1 MKVSGVVA
9 VSFQQ
14 GRECMTV
21 VQKEL
26 TRIALA
32 AVAALV
38 MYPSADAASVV
49 PEDGKAGV
57 EATVAKVNELVARS
71 ASAKE
76 IADVFYE
83 DDLTIT
89 GDGEKGLYPNLKSFM
104 KRLEVYSTNP
114 TCRLNVANKIRTSN
128 TLAVA
133 WIQEHCDAHGTESAE
148 DYRILYVF
156 RKSPK
161 GWRTTMELFQKGT
174 L

>member
-1 MKVSGVVA
+1 
-9 VSFQQ
+9 
-14 GRECMTV
+14 MTV

-26 TRIALA
+26 TSIVLV
-32 AVAALV
+32 AVAALA
-38 MYPSADAASVV
+38 MFPSAKAGSMV
-49 PEDGKAGV
+49 PEDGQAGV
-57 EATVAKVNELVARS
+57 EATLAQVNAQIARG

-83 DDLTIT
+83 DLTIT
-89 GDGEKGLYPNLKSFM
+89 GEGEKGLYPDLKSFM

-114 TCRLNVANKIRTSN
+114 TCRLKAVNKIRTSK

-133 WIQEHCDAHGTESAE
+133 WVQEHCDAHAKESAE